1 MTSTFAPVSLLKSGA
16 RRWSGSAICGPVNVT
31 TRTVTPANGCACAVA
46 VGAVDCDAAG
56 VGDEAAGVCVH
67 AANKR
72 LAVARRASG
81 LNLLPPPSNRRHAAR
96 LDGIPSRGTD
106 IRRIAVLSSRPV
118 GEGRAIARTAG
129 RALDLLMFLVERGQ
143 NGLTARELAQML
155 GAPRTSV
162 ADLLKVL
169 ENRGFVAP
177 TAEGH
182 GWRLDFRVAQ
192 LGNAYLHEFSAREV
206 GRAAMRELSRRTSLT
221 TQMAVLDHSDIVY
234 IERQDS
240 SRRLGEPHVITDI
253 GSRLPAYCT
262 SLGKAMLAFL
272 PDDEIDRLYG
282 AGPLLPRTKN
292 TITTVARLKSEL
304 AAIRRRGPC
313 VDPEGATEGVGCV
326 RGPRLRA
333 RGRAEAAIS
342 GAGLR
347 AGLASSE
354 VGTPGRAVART
365 ASPGS
370 SARRGARPVPKVR
383 RAKVGRRKAALVR
396 RRRVRGAA

>member
-1 MTSTFAPVSLLKSGA
+1 MTSTFAPVSFSKSGA

-31 TRTVTPANGCACAVA
+31 TRTVVPAKFWVGDGATVA
-46 VGAVDCDAAG
+46 VVDCDAPG

-81 LNLLPPPSNRRHAAR
+81 LNLLPPPSNRGHGAR
-96 LDGIPSRGTD
+96 PDGIPSRATD
-106 IRRIAVLSSRPV
+106 IRRSAVLSSRAV

-169 ENRGFVAP
+169 KNRGFVAP
-177 TAEGH
+177 TADGH

-192 LGNAYLHEFSAREV
+192 LGNAYLHEFSVREV

-221 TQMAVLDHSDIVY
+221 TQMAVLDHTDIVY
-234 IERQDS
+234 IERQDA
-240 SRRLGEPHVITDI
+240 SRSRIEPHVVTDI
-253 GSRLPAYCT
+253 GNRLPAYCT
-262 SLGKAMLAFL
+262 SLGKAMLAYL

-282 AGPLLPRTKN
+282 P
-292 TITTVARLKSEL
+292 
-304 AAIRRRGPC
+304 
-313 VDPEGATEGVGCV
+313 
-326 RGPRLRA
+326 
-333 RGRAEAAIS
+333 S
-342 GAGLR
+342 GQ
-347 AGLASSE
+347 
-354 VGTPGRAVART
+354 
-365 ASPGS
+365 
-370 SARRGARPVPKVR
+370 
-383 RAKVGRRKAALVR
+383 
-396 RRRVRGAA
+396 